1 MLKPIV
7 VILRVLATIA
17 FVAVGLVLIVALLP
31 FVDGPG
37 SYPWVGD
44 VITYD
49 AMVLERV
56 RSLVPTRIA
65 GLDLARMVLALGFV
79 LGGATLEAGASQ
91 LATLTSRKAPR
102 VKPVSRWRKRRQK
115 KSKKTSTSVPSQP
128 AAEGVLTGDRKNPE
142 DLVRLMVEAKR
153 ELDAMTKDVAFL
165 ALDVV
170 DSTKMKIGEDRA
182 FIDHDFAEFKKM
194 VEGVI
199 AREGVLKQAWTPD
212 GAMICFEAT
221 ARAIRAAQEV
231 LRQLPYFNTGT
242 RMMGTRFRVRCGI
255 NAGRVQYDPAKPMQ
269 EMSDRVIDVA
279 GHMQKYADP
288 DTIFLASGLL
298 GRHGAE
304 EWGFTPADTEVDGYA
319 VSVWRG
325 PSADPV
331 LSSAAARGVERD
343 SGD

>member
-1 MLKPIV
+1 LLKPIV

-37 SYPWVGD
+37 SYPWVSD

-49 AMVLERV
+49 ATLLGQV
-56 RSLVPTRIA
+56 RSLVPTRV
-65 GLDLARMVLALGFV
+65 GSLDLARMVLALGFV
-79 LGGATLEAGASQ
+79 IGGATLEAGASQ
-91 LATLTSRKAPR
+91 LSSLTSKKGARP
-102 VKPVSRWRKRRQK
+102 KPVSRWRKRRKK
-115 KSKKTSTSVPSQP
+115 KSKKESPSVPTP
-128 AAEGVLTGDRKNPE
+128 AHTEGVLSGDRKSPE

-153 ELDAMTKDVAFL
+153 ELDAMTKHVAFL

-182 FIDHDFAEFKKM
+182 FIEHDFAEFKKM

-199 AREGVLKQAWTPD
+199 SREGVLKQAWTPD
-212 GAMICFEAT
+212 GAMICFDAT
-221 ARAIRAAQEV
+221 DRAVRAAQEV
-231 LRQLPYFNTGT
+231 LRQLPYFNAGT
-242 RMMGTRFRVRCGI
+242 RMMKTRFRVRLGV
-255 NAGRVQYDPAKPMQ
+255 NAGRVQYDASKPMQ

-279 GHMQKYADP
+279 GHMQKYAEP

-325 PSADPV
+325 PSAEPA
-331 LSSAAARGVERD
+331 LSSTAAQGLERD
-343 SGD
+343 